1 MDGRSRGTVPCVAVR
16 KPRLSIAFVL
26 LAVGAVSAGAV
37 GAPTAASAPKQPNII
52 VIMTD
57 DQTVES
63 MRVMKNVRH
72 LLTDRGATFDSSY
85 VSFSLCCPSRATF
98 LTGQYAH
105 NHRVLSNV
113 PPFGGYGRLRGRNT
127 LPVWLEQAGYQT
139 ALVGKYLNGYG
150 DRKPREIPPGWTEWY
165 GAVNHSAYR
174 YYGYVMN
181 ENGKLVKYGN
191 GPMAYQTDVY
201 GRKAAQVIRRLAPEK
216 APFFMWVTFL
226 APHIG
231 GPPTRG
237 RPPLTSLPARRY
249 LGRFESTALPTPPS
263 FNEADVS
270 DKPAQVRGR
279 PALTA
284 KKISDI
290 TERYQLGLESLLSVD
305 DAVARIMDTLRQS
318 GELDNTLVVFTSD
331 NGFLQ
336 GEHRIP
342 IGKIWPYEPSAR
354 VPLIMRGPGIP
365 AGLHLRQTVA
375 NIDLAPTIADFAGV
389 RPGLTEDGMSLKPLF
404 ADPGV
409 FWGRD
414 LLHEGP
420 LNDQLQMKF
429 SVIRTPRWVYTKRI
443 AGGDEL
449 YDLQRD
455 PDELT
460 NLRSDPDSAG
470 VRQSLESR
478 LTALSACRGITC
490 RRGPDVSLAV
500 ETAGTCPSATATV
513 SLTGA
518 DLPAVTQAQLSLPG
532 DVVALTAA
540 PWQIV
545 RPLGTS
551 TEPLRAHL
559 VFADGRELTR
569 DVVLPA
575 CG

>member
-1 MDGRSRGTVPCVAVR
+1 MVACM
-16 KPRLSIAFVL
+16 LAA
-26 LAVGAVSAGAV
+26 LAVLIAGAETASV
-37 GAPTAASAPKQPNII
+37 AGPTRQPNVI

-72 LLTDRGATFDSSY
+72 LLADRGTTFDSSY
-85 VSFSLCCPSRATF
+85 VSFALCCPSRATF

-105 NHRVLSNV
+105 NHGVLSNV
-113 PPFGGYGRLRGRNT
+113 PPFGGYGRLRGRST
-127 LPVWLEQAGYQT
+127 LPVWLQQAGYRT
-139 ALVGKYLNGYG
+139 VLVGKYLNGYG

-181 ENGKLVKYGN
+181 ENGKLVKYGT
-191 GPMAYQTDVY
+191 GPMDYQTDVY
-201 GRKAAQVIRRLAPEK
+201 GRKAAEVVRRLAPQQ
-216 APFFMWVTFL
+216 APFFMWVTPL

-231 GPPTRG
+231 GPPTPG
-237 RPPLTSLPARRY
+237 RPPLTSLPAPRY
-249 LGRFESTALPTPPS
+249 LGRFASTALPMPPS
-263 FNEADVS
+263 FNELDVS

-284 KKISDI
+284 KKIAEI
-290 TERYQLGLESLLSVD
+290 TERYRLSLESLLSVD
-305 DAVARIMDTLRQS
+305 DAVARIIDALRRS
-318 GELDNTLVVFTSD
+318 GELENTLVVFTSD

-342 IGKIWPYEPSAR
+342 IGKIWPYEPSAK

-365 AGLHLRQTVA
+365 AGLHLHQTVA
-375 NIDLAPTIADFAGV
+375 NIDLAPTIADFAGAQ
-389 RPGLTEDGMSLKPLF
+389 PGLTMDGMSLRPLF
-404 ADPGV
+404 SDPGV

-429 SVIRTPRWVYTKRI
+429 SVIRTPRWVFSNRI

-449 YDLQRD
+449 YDLQTD
-455 PDELT
+455 PYELT
-460 NLRSDPDSAG
+460 NLRSDPASEG
-470 VRQSLESR
+470 VQHALESR
-478 LTALSACRGITC
+478 LAALSTCRGITC
-490 RRGPDVSLAV
+490 RRGPDVALAV
-500 ETAGTCPSATATV
+500 ETSGTCPEATATM
-513 SLTGA
+513 SLAGA
-518 DLPAVTQAQLSLPG
+518 DLPSVSQAQLLLPG
-532 DVVALTAA
+532 EVVALTAA
-540 PWQIV
+540 PWQVI

-551 TEPLRAHL
+551 TEPVRAHL
-559 VFADGRELTR
+559 FFADGRELTR
-569 DVVLPA
+569 DAVLPA

>member
-1 MDGRSRGTVPCVAVR
+1 MTAAC
-16 KPRLSIAFVL
+16 L
-26 LAVGAVSAGAV
+26 LGALAALVAGATGTPSV
-37 GAPTAASAPKQPNII
+37 AGAPRQPNVI

-72 LLTDRGATFDSSY
+72 LLTDRGTSFDNSY
-85 VSFSLCCPSRATF
+85 VSFALCCPSRATF

-105 NHRVLSNV
+105 NHRVLSNT

-127 LPVWLEQAGYQT
+127 LPVWLQQAGYRT
-139 ALVGKYLNGYG
+139 VLVGKYLNGYG

-165 GAVNHSAYR
+165 GAVNHSAYQ

-181 ENGKLVKYGN
+181 ENGKLVKYGK

-201 GRKAAQVIRRLAPEK
+201 GRKAAQVVRRLAPEK

-231 GPPTRG
+231 GPPTPG
-237 RPPLTSLPARRY
+237 RPALTSLPAPRH
-249 LGRFESTALPTPPS
+249 LGRFASAALPTPPS
-263 FNEADVS
+263 FNELDVS

-279 PALTA
+279 PELTA
-284 KKISDI
+284 KKISEI

-305 DAVARIMDTLRQS
+305 DAIARIMNALQRS
-318 GELDNTLVVFTSD
+318 GELENTLIVFTSD

-365 AGLHLRQTVA
+365 AGLHLRQPVA
-375 NIDLAPTIADFAGV
+375 NIDLAPTIADYAGAQA
-389 RPGLTEDGMSLKPLF
+389 GLTMDGMSLKPLF

-429 SVIRTPRWVYTKRI
+429 SVVRTPRWVYSHRI

-449 YDLQRD
+449 YDLQGD

-460 NLRSDPDSAG
+460 NLRSDPASED
-470 VRQSLESR
+470 VRQALESR
-478 LTALSACRGITC
+478 LAPLSTCRGITC
-490 RRGPDVSLAV
+490 RRGPDLTVTV
-500 ETAGTCPSATATV
+500 ETSGTCPAAMVTV
-513 SLTGA
+513 SLTGV
-518 DLPAVTQAQLSLPG
+518 DVPAVTQAQLRLAG
-532 DVVALTAA
+532 EVVALTAP
-540 PWQIV
+540 PWQIE
-545 RPLGTS
+545 RPLAAAS
-551 TEPLRAHL
+551 APLRAHL
-559 VFADGRELTR
+559 VLADGRELTQ

>member
-1 MDGRSRGTVPCVAVR
+1 VR
-16 KPRLSIAFVL
+16 KPRVSIAVVL
-26 LAVGAVSAGAV
+26 LAVAAVSAGAV
-37 GAPTAASAPKQPNII
+37 SAPTAASGASKQPNVI
-52 VIMTD
+52 VLMTD
-57 DQTVES
+57 DQTLES
-63 MRVMKNVRH
+63 LRVMKNVKR
-72 LLTDRGATFDSSY
+72 LLAAQGTTFDSSY
-85 VSFSLCCPSRATF
+85 VSFALCCPSRATF

-105 NHRVLSNV
+105 NHRVLSNT

-127 LPVWLEQAGYQT
+127 LPVWLEEAGYKT
-139 ALVGKYLNGYG
+139 VLVGKYLNGYG

-181 ENGKLVKYGN
+181 ENGRLVKYGT
-191 GPMAYQTDVY
+191 GPMSYQTDVY
-201 GRKAAQVIRRLAPEK
+201 GRKAAQVVRRLAPEK

-231 GPPTRG
+231 GPPTPG
-237 RPPLTSLPARRY
+237 RSALTSLPAPRH
-249 LGRFESTALPTPPS
+249 LGRYATAALPTPAS
-263 FNEADVS
+263 FNELDVS

-279 PALTA
+279 PELTEQ
-284 KKISDI
+284 KISEI
-290 TERYQLGLESLLSVD
+290 TERYQLGLESLLAVD
-305 DAVARIMDTLRQS
+305 DAVSRIMDALRRS
-318 GELDNTLVVFTSD
+318 GELENTLIVFTSD

-375 NIDLAPTIADFAGV
+375 NIDLAPTIADYA
-389 RPGLTEDGMSLKPLF
+389 RARAGLTMDGMSLRPLF
-404 ADPGV
+404 ADPGI

-429 SVIRTPRWVYTKRI
+429 SVVRTPRWMYSHRI

-455 PDELT
+455 PDQLT
-460 NLRSDPDSAG
+460 NLRLDPASAG
-470 VRQSLESR
+470 IREALRSR
-478 LTALSACRGITC
+478 LEALSTCRGAACRL
-490 RRGPDVSLAV
+490 GPDVSVAV
-500 ETAGTCPSATATV
+500 ETAGACPEATATV
-513 SLTGA
+513 RMAGT
-518 DLPAVTQAQLSLPG
+518 DLASVTQAQILLPTE
-532 DVVALTAA
+532 VVALTAE
-540 PWQIV
+540 PWQVV
-545 RPLGTS
+545 RPLGTAPV
-551 TEPLRAHL
+551 PLRAHL
-559 VFADGRELTR
+559 VFADGRELTK

-575 CG
+575 CGE